1 MVSGQVRGLQQ
12 RTESYS
18 EHGRKSVLVFR
29 LERYDTAGNRLR
41 PIPVQMRAIGFD
53 GWLSDGDEVQVTG
66 RWKDGTLHGSRAD
79 NLTSGAAVTSQSWK
93 KRALLAAVA
102 IVVMATVFGVLAMH
116 LSHSFNDEQN
126 RNHQLYCEQVQSKG
140 LTVPG
145 C

>member
-12 RTESYS
+12 RAESYG
-18 EHGRKSVLVFR
+18 EHGHKSVLVFR
-29 LERYDTAGNRLR
+29 LERYDTSGNRLR

-79 NLTSGAAVTSQSWK
+79 NLTSGAAVTSQSLK
-93 KRALLAAVA
+93 KRVLLAVVA
-102 IVVMATVFGVLAMH
+102 FVVMATVFGLLALH
-116 LSHSFNDEQN
+116 FSHSFSEEQN
-126 RNHQLYCEQVQSKG
+126 RNHQLYCEQVHSKG
-140 LTVPG
+140 LSVPG